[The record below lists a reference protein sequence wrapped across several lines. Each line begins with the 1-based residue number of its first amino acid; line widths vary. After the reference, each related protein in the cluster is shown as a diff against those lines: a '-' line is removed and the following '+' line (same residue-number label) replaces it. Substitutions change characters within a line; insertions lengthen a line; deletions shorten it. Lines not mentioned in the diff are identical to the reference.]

1 MTPVFRTG
9 QSSGVA
15 ALGCYRG
22 DMWVLDPPGG
32 YPGKA
37 RFLGR
42 PWAKVLRWDPEKVFL
57 GVR

>member
-32 YPGKA
+32 YPGKT
-37 RFLGR
+37 RFSGR
-42 PWAKVLRWDPEKVFL
+42 PWAKVLRWDPE
-57 GVR
+57 